1 MQTKLFGEIDEHVF
15 VPFMKAT
22 SDKAEMCKTDSSF
35 VQMYELSFSQSISFR
50 MMKIKISDFHFL
62 DSRQLHWNRLWS
74 LTW

>member
-50 MMKIKISDFHFL
+50 MIRKLKFLTLISSIP
-62 DSRQLHWNRLWS
+62 DSFIEIGCEA
-74 LTW
+74 